1 MIELFEHLKEES
13 GENRV
18 DFGHFGKL
26 GNSGRS
32 NSAIHLTAA
41 SPFSHGHGES
51 VRESDFDPNISIF
64 LIFFQTNCS
73 NRRRHGSFKK
83 IISALLNKM

>member
-18 DFGHFGKL
+18 DFGYFGKL

-41 SPFSHGHGES
+41 SPFSQGHGQS
-51 VRESDFDPNISIF
+51 VHESDFDPNISIF
-64 LIFFQTNCS
+64 CNL
-73 NRRRHGSFKK
+73 FKK
-83 IISALLNKM
+83 LFQLVETRLL

>member
-64 LIFFQTNCS
+64 LIFFKQIVQIGGDTAPLKK
-73 NRRRHGSFKK
+73 SF
-83 IISALLNKM
+83 LPF